1 MKRSVRESSIMKS
14 YLSLI
19 PISVK
24 VRRRQNRMT
33 LLCIIFA
40 VFLVTAIFGMADM
53 LVRMESTRTKEVH
66 GNWHIQLKN
75 ISKDEAG
82 QIAARP
88 DVAAASWYDVVNLDM
103 DREYFIDGKQAAL
116 CGIEEDFRTEI
127 MSYFTGDFSPLG
139 EDGVILT
146 PDARGLLGVD
156 VGGSITLDTP
166 AGRYPLRVIGFRSS
180 DLKYEDSNT
189 GETTALLMQEGQVG
203 VFMDIALLNR
213 ILAENQDKGS
223 PVYYIQFRAHADIK
237 KAVAEI
243 RAQYGLTDGDVAQ
256 NTLVMAMMGL
266 SDNPT
271 LRNLYPVVAVL
282 FLLILLA
289 GVLMISGSLNST
301 IAQRSQF
308 FGMMRCI
315 GMSRQQIIRFV
326 RMEALNWCKTAIPAG
341 VVLGTIASWA
351 ACAVMRYGVGGEFA
365 DMPVFGVSVVGVL
378 SGALL
383 GILTVIL
390 AAQSPAKRAAKVSP
404 AAAVSGSLD
413 SVQRIRHRTKAGLL
427 NIETTLGIS
436 HAVSAKKNLFLMA
449 GSFALSIILFLCFSV
464 MVQLLNYMFPVKS
477 YAPDLSIQSSE
488 YTNTIDH
495 TLVSKIAGM
504 PGVKRAFGRMST
516 TAIPAKFS
524 VEAEQ
529 TTVDLI
535 SYDDFELD
543 CLLKDDELRPGSDLS
558 GVYGDNG
565 QVLVIWDQNVSLG
578 IGDWIELCGF
588 EVEISGIMKYN
599 PFSNNGGTDGD
610 IILICSE
617 QTFTRLTGD
626 EDFAIIDI
634 QMEKDAGDAEMRAIR
649 DLVKGTDTFR
659 DRREEGDRSLY
670 WAFGLFIYGFLI
682 IIALITMLN
691 IVNSISMSVSART
704 KQYGAMRAVGMDGQQ
719 LTRMI
724 AMEAATYAFVGCV
737 SGCIIGLPL
746 NRLMYEKLIAAHFPY
761 YPWSLPVRSLL
772 IILLFVLAAT
782 VASVHAPSKRIRNL
796 AVTETL
802 NEL

>member
-1 MKRSVRESSIMKS
+1 MKRSVRRRPIMRS

-19 PISVK
+19 PISAK

-53 LVRMESTRTKEVH
+53 VVRMENTRTKDIH
-66 GNWHIQLKN
+66 GNWHIRLWN
-75 ISKDEAG
+75 ISEAEAE

-88 DVAAASWYDVVNLDM
+88 DIAAASWYDVVNQDM
-103 DREYFIDGKQAAL
+103 DRKYLIDGKQTAL
-116 CGIEEDFRTEI
+116 CGIEETFRSDI
-127 MSYFTGDFSPLG
+127 MSYFAGIAEPLG

-146 PDARGLLGVD
+146 PNSKELLHVD
-156 VGGSITLDTP
+156 VGGTVTLDTP
-166 AGRYPLRVIGFRSS
+166 AGQYPFRVIGFRSS
-180 DLKYEDSNT
+180 SSKYEAGST
-189 GETTALLMQEGQVG
+189 GEETALLMKEEQVG
-203 VFMDIALLNR
+203 AFMDIRVLRR
-213 ILAENQDKGS
+213 ILADNQEKGN
-223 PVYYIQFRAHADIK
+223 PVYFIQFRAHANIK
-237 KAVAEI
+237 QAIEEI
-243 RAQYGLTDGDVAQ
+243 RQQYGLTDKDLEQ
-256 NTLVMAMMGL
+256 NTLVMAIMGL
-266 SDNPT
+266 SEHPII
-271 LRNLYPVVAVL
+271 RQLYPLVAAL

-315 GMSRQQIIRFV
+315 GMSKQQIIRFV
-326 RMEALNWCKTAIPAG
+326 RLEALNWCKTAIPAG
-341 VVLGTIASWA
+341 VVLGSIVSWG

-365 DMPVFGVSVVGVL
+365 DMPLFGVSAVGIL
-378 SGALL
+378 SGALM
-383 GILTVIL
+383 GVLTVVL

-413 SVQRIRHRTKAGLL
+413 SARKVRRRTRAGFF
-427 NIETTLGIS
+427 NIETALGIS
-436 HAVSAKKNLFLMA
+436 HAVSVKKNLFLMA

-464 MVQLLNYMFPVKS
+464 LVQLLNYMFPVKS
-477 YAPDLSIQSSE
+477 YSPDLSIQSSG
-488 YTNTIDH
+488 YTNTVDH
-495 TLVSKIAGM
+495 TLVPKINGM
-504 PGVKRAFGRMST
+504 PGVKQAFGRMSA
-516 TAIPAKFS
+516 TALPAKFS
-524 VEAEQ
+524 IEIEQ
-529 TTVDLI
+529 TTADLV
-535 SYDDFELD
+535 SYDDFQLD
-543 CLLKDDELRPGSDLS
+543 CLLKDKDLREGDLS

-565 QVLVIWDQNVSLG
+565 HVLVIWDPGVSLG
-578 IGDWIELCGF
+578 VADRVELFGSQ
-588 EVEISGIMKYN
+588 VQISGVLKFN

-626 EDFAIIDI
+626 QDFGVVDV
-634 QMEKDAGDAEMRAIR
+634 QMEKEAGDTEVEAIR
-649 DLVKGTDTFR
+649 DLVKGSYEFH

-704 KQYGAMRAVGMDGQQ
+704 KQYGSMRAVGMDGRQ

-724 AMEAATYAFVGCV
+724 AIEAATYAVVGCI

-746 NRLMYEKLIAAHFPY
+746 NRLIYEKLITAHFPY
-761 YPWSLPVRSLL
+761 YSWSLPVRSLL

-782 VASVHAPSKRIRNL
+782 IASVHAPSKRIRNM
-796 AVTETL
+796 AVTETI